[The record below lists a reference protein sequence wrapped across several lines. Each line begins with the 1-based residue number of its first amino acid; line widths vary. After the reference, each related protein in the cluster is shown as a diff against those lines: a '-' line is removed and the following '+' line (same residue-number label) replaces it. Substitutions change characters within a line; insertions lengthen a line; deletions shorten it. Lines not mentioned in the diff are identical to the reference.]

1 MIDFIFISFWLYIVS
16 IVLNM
21 LNLGFASFPIK
32 REDTIGNV
40 LFRIL
45 VSVGFA
51 VWAGFLLYVQGN

>member
-1 MIDFIFISFWLYIVS
+1 MEDFIFVLFWLYIIT

-21 LNLGFASFPIK
+21 LTLGFAHFPIK
-32 REDTIGNV
+32 REDTIGSV

-51 VWAGFLLYVQGN
+51 VWAGILIYG